1 MAEEVWEELIALLV
15 QYKGQTHM
23 AKLPLTDQLVAHLA
37 IEAEFRGMDLIELI
51 GQIIEAVVKK
61 NRNCPGWALS
71 AYAERRALIRICGS

>member
-1 MAEEVWEELIALLV
+1 MAEEGWEELIAVLV

-61 NRNCPGWALS
+61 NHFDLLLGEIPKA
-71 AYAERRALIRICGS
+71 